1 MKEYNNEIPLGLGLG
16 LSMNEK
22 AMSEFASMNESEKE
36 QVIDKAKNVQSKQ
49 EMQHL
54 IQNIADQ
61 NRLQ

>member
-22 AMSEFASMNESEKE
+22 AMSEFAGMNESEKE

-61 NRLQ
+61 NHIS

>member
-22 AMSEFASMNESEKE
+22 AMSEFANMNESEKE